1 MIRPRWQG
9 LKPQQNAGA
18 WRRWDR
24 MVAIIATLNLAWVL
38 VDLSYIPLRNFW
50 LQRNLYP
57 VPSLPL
63 VVPLPWL
70 PDITPVL
77 DPLKGIE
84 PPRETQ
90 AYLDGFKR
98 LDQALQTDS
107 SLGLTSITLL
117 KQQQKLTGNLISS
130 QRLLSSSNAAALDQ
144 LKNRLRARTGL
155 NSAQQSAD
163 LLLSQGHINQNGW
176 NRERQFWNQQILPLV
191 EINYWRSIDEN
202 GRPTDLSWRVDAPF
216 QLLFL
221 LDIAL
226 RCLRLKSRY
235 PAIRWRDAVLR
246 RWIDLPL
253 LLPFARWMRLV
264 PVTER
269 LSRAGLIQLEPLRAV
284 ISRGVVALLAV
295 ELFEVITIRVVDTF
309 QQLIRSPQLPER
321 VRGLCSHQTSDAN
334 EDQELLELLRL
345 WLPLL
350 LTKVGP
356 ALRPQ
361 LVALIGHLLQQ
372 SLSRS
377 VMPEPLRRVAA
388 LQSAEAEFSRQLAT
402 GMVDSVLDVSRGAGN
417 RIGQRDQVLETLGTD
432 ALDRLWE
439 ELAVI
444 LEQGPVLERS
454 QDLLTS
460 FLEDLK
466 RSGFRQFRDQDDVD
480 ALIRELD
487 GLNFSPADRTPKPP
501 V

>member
-9 LKPQQNAGA
+9 LRPQQNAVA

-24 MVAIIATLNLAWVL
+24 LVAIIATLNLAWVL

-77 DPLKGIE
+77 DPLKGIR
-84 PPRETQ
+84 PHRETQ

-107 SLGLTSITLL
+107 SLESTITLL
-117 KQQQKLTGNLISS
+117 KQQQKLTENLISS
-130 QRLLSSSNAAALDQ
+130 QRLLSSSNASALDQ

-163 LLLSQGHINQNGW
+163 LLLSEGHINQSGW

-221 LDIAL
+221 LDIVL
-226 RCLRLKSRY
+226 RSLRLKSRY

-253 LLPFARWMRLV
+253 LLPFSRWMRLV
-264 PVTER
+264 PVT
-269 LSRAGLIQLEPLRAV
+269 
-284 ISRGVVALLAV
+284 
-295 ELFEVITIRVVDTF
+295 
-309 QQLIRSPQLPER
+309 
-321 VRGLCSHQTSDAN
+321 
-334 EDQELLELLRL
+334 
-345 WLPLL
+345 
-350 LTKVGP
+350 
-356 ALRPQ
+356 
-361 LVALIGHLLQQ
+361 
-372 SLSRS
+372 
-377 VMPEPLRRVAA
+377 
-388 LQSAEAEFSRQLAT
+388 
-402 GMVDSVLDVSRGAGN
+402 
-417 RIGQRDQVLETLGTD
+417 
-432 ALDRLWE
+432 
-439 ELAVI
+439 
-444 LEQGPVLERS
+444 
-454 QDLLTS
+454 
-460 FLEDLK
+460 
-466 RSGFRQFRDQDDVD
+466 
-480 ALIRELD
+480 
-487 GLNFSPADRTPKPP
+487 
-501 V
+501 